1 MESKSSGIEDA
12 SFILFL
18 LPVAVS
24 GIFAI
29 YTAITSSAF
38 NVDTYIA
45 ITSNPIIFIIA
56 IVSVCTALLLEIYY
70 SPPDIRS
77 KKVNVNAR
85 RMQRLAIVTLVLTIL
100 AALFA
105 LGTAP
110 LPLILGTFLAGRYPI
125 LFSALLVFLS
135 FLIVVP
141 FKFQMDKNASAN
153 TIAIILLV
161 LSPITYFIG
170 SGGSIPFE
178 PRAAAAAAL
187 LILGLLLIVQN
198 NKNMFEN
205 KADQSSEH

>member
-29 YTAITSSAF
+29 YAAVTSSAF

-45 ITSNPIIFIIA
+45 VTGNPIVFIVA
-56 IVSVCTALLLEIYY
+56 VVSVCAALLLEIYY
-70 SPPDIRS
+70 SPPDMRS
-77 KKVNVNAR
+77 KKVNANAR
-85 RMQRLAIVTLVLTIL
+85 RMQRLAVVTLVLTVL
-100 AALFA
+100 AALVA
-105 LGTAP
+105 LGAAP

-141 FKFQMDKNASAN
+141 FKFQMDKNATTN
-153 TIAIILLV
+153 AISIVLLV
-161 LSPITYFIG
+161 LSPIAYFVG

-178 PRAAAAAAL
+178 PRAAAAVAL
-187 LILGLLLIVQN
+187 LILGLLLIVRN
-198 NKNMFEN
+198 NKGMLEN
-205 KADQSSEH
+205 KTA